1 MTRSREQAVYR
12 VRSLYRNGDVPK
24 GHTSTLELIDDNT
37 RQVMAVCDLTGKA
50 AFTALTITDHRQKT
64 WQMRPNRTIMPS
76 RWLITDSGQNIVIQ
90 FDQKILGKM
99 VNPLYRIVLALND
112 GEGKEVYR
120 LVDPRS
126 SIPDRILGAGPD
138 EWAIISGE
146 KTVARLVRLTRR
158 TDPAKGIFGK
168 LKNMMSSSDR
178 GIISAGSSHA
188 LPAVVA
194 LGMLM
199 LVNELTDTSG
209 G

>member
-1 MTRSREQAVYR
+1 MTISREQAVYR
-12 VRSLYRNGDVPK
+12 VRRTYRKGDVPK
-24 GHTSTLELIDDNT
+24 GYTSTLEIIDDNS

-64 WQMRPNRTIMPS
+64 WQMRPNRKIMPS
-76 RWLITDSGQNIVIQ
+76 RWLVTDSGQNIVMQ

-99 VNPLYRIVLALND
+99 VNPLYRTVLSLND

-120 LVDPRS
+120 LIDPRS
-126 SIPDRILGAGPD
+126 SIPDRIMGGGPD
-138 EWAIISGE
+138 DWAIISGE
-146 KTVARLVRLTRR
+146 KTVARLVRLPRR
-158 TDPAKGIFGK
+158 TEPAKGIFGR
-168 LKNMMSSSDR
+168 LKNMLSGSDR
-178 GIISAGSSHA
+178 GIISAGSDHA

>member
-1 MTRSREQAVYR
+1 MTISGEQAVYR
-12 VRSLYRNGDVPK
+12 VHRIYRKGDMPK
-24 GHTSTLELIDDNT
+24 GYTSTLEIIDDNS

-50 AFTALTITDHRQKT
+50 SFTALTIIDHQQKT
-64 WQMRPNRTIMPS
+64 WHMRPNRTIMPS
-76 RWLITDSGQNIVIQ
+76 RWLITDPGQNIVIQ

-112 GEGKEVYR
+112 GEGKEVHR

-126 SIPDRILGAGPD
+126 SIPDRIMGVGPD
-138 EWAIISGE
+138 DWAIISGE
-146 KTVARLVRLTRR
+146 KTVARLVRLPRQTE
-158 TDPAKGIFGK
+158 PAKGIFGR